1 MILNFHNLYMAP
13 SNNLLPEEHQIV
25 RGKALDHA
33 DQTQQT
39 DGTHPAGAVLSPA

>member
-13 SNNLLPEEHQIV
+13 SNNLLPEEHRIV
-25 RGKALDHA
+25 REKALDHA

-39 DGTHPAGAVLSPA
+39 DRTHSAGAMPSPT